1 MRYPRLLKLTAL
13 LVVTLALTGPALAQE
28 PPLPPP
34 PGTPPALPAQPPVA
48 PAQRCLVPN
57 LKGLT
62 TAAATRRL
70 NQSGCRLG
78 KVTRVAASGE
88 AGRVSRTVEPVPGKS
103 MVADSRVSLQV
114 GRSRL

>member
-78 KVTRVAASGE
+78 KVTRVAASGK
-88 AGRVSRTVEPVPGKS
+88 AGRVIGPSSRSGKS